1 MPFQRAGDPQAVNIK
16 IPVRLNRDPRVFC
29 RNILNE
35 ALAALRAPAEDQPL
49 FKALLEPLLF
59 DDALLAGHR
68 TADVLFLNILIG
80 DSNIFHRKLLPD
92 IS

>member
-1 MPFQRAGDPQAVNIK
+1 MPFQRAGDPQTVNIK
-16 IPVRLNRDPRVFC
+16 IPVRLNRHPRVFR

-80 DSNIFHRKLLPD
+80 DSDIVHRKNLPD

>member
-1 MPFQRAGDPQAVNIK
+1 MTFERSGHPQTINIHITRCFDW
-16 IPVRLNRDPRVFC
+16 IPCTLRRYVLNK
-29 RNILNE
+29 

-68 TADVLFLNILIG
+68 TADVLFLNIVIG
-80 DSNIFHRKLLPD
+80 DSDIVHRKNLPD